1 MREVQSYIEELKIK
15 KSLVGGFDQEAVYAS
30 MQKMSSMYEAEIL
43 RLKQEKEES
52 ETAYKKAVA
61 ELDQLQKEVQLLK
74 FQLREEQKNQ
84 SQYEMKFHTLTQ
96 AIDAVNA
103 SRDGVIEESKKTA
116 QKIMAEANEK
126 LEAIRRECNMQKQQ
140 KDILLSKISETRQ
153 QFNFTMKN
161 LRSALTK
168 MLSEVDALQKSGT
181 EQMFN
186 EIKSDSES
194 ENDKIQFGLDDETNQ
209 LIRLLAGSVVS
220 HDR

>member
-181 EQMFN
+181 EQMFS
-186 EIKSDSES
+186 EIKTDGKL